1 MTKLYG
7 AMSYLCGSSAIAL
20 LAVAVMAGGGPAR
33 AETDVIVPIEF
44 ERTCSVG
51 TDGYCKDHNSKSLC
65 EASPRDCEGAVTEC
79 RCTWV
84 TENSVEKCVCQK
96 P

>member
-1 MTKLYG
+1 MKRLYG

-20 LAVAVMAGGGPAR
+20 LAVAFLAAGGPAR
-33 AETDVIVPIEF
+33 AETDEVGPITF